1 MEKQVDDP
9 GAQCRWLP
17 EKQKKTVP
25 SPEEKEEKKRQKGDA
40 LRRRLQERR
49 LYDEMVVEACFLH
62 YIGDP

>member
-17 EKQKKTVP
+17 GKQKTAP
-25 SPEEKEEKKRQKGDA
+25 CPEEKEEKKRQKGDA
-40 LRRRLQERR
+40 LRRRLQERQ